1 MNKERK
7 LVKLKP
13 SVHQELLDIANKR
26 EVAIG
31 DVVEYLLSK
40 WTKLQIFDDI
50 PCKYCGQA
58 MVNWNKEQIAQVF
71 NSWYHIRCEPKE

>member
-1 MNKERK
+1 MGKETK

-31 DVVEYLLSK
+31 DVVEHLLSK
-40 WTKLQIFDDI
+40 WSQLKIFDDI
-50 PCKYCGQA
+50 PCKYCGQTLR
-58 MVNWNKEQIAQVF
+58 NWNKEQIARVF
-71 NSWYHIRCEPKE
+71 ENWYHVRCEPKE